1 MRWPLIFVVAIAAV
15 VAVVDPAF
23 ASAAADHGGGEAKK
37 EGGLA
42 FLDLQRYDLGI
53 FTLIV
58 FGLLCWIL
66 SVYAWPQIRDGLA
79 KREADIHG
87 ARDEAQKLRKEAED
101 LRAEMKATLAKAHE
115 DVKAMLEEAR
125 RDAAALRATE
135 KEAGVKDAAAERDR
149 AKREISAAKD
159 AALSEIYDTAVN
171 LATNL
176 SAKTLARS
184 ITPDDHRKLLD
195 ESLAE
200 LSSTAKSQA

>member
-1 MRWPLIFVVAIAAV
+1 MRWPLVFTVALAAL
-15 VAVVDPAF
+15 VAAADPAF
-23 ASAAADHGGGEAKK
+23 AAAHGDEVKK

-58 FGLLCWIL
+58 FGLLCLIL
-66 SVYAWPQIRDGLA
+66 SYTAWPKIRDGLA
-79 KREADIHG
+79 KREADIFN
-87 ARDEAQKLRKEAED
+87 ARDEALKAKKEAED
-101 LRAEMKATLAKAHE
+101 LRAELKATFAKAHE
-115 DVKAMLEEAR
+115 EVKALLEEAR

-149 AKREISAAKD
+149 AKREIAAAKD
-159 AALSEIYDTAVN
+159 AALTEIYETAVG

-176 SAKTLARS
+176 SAKTIGRQ
-184 ITPDDHRKLLD
+184 ITADDHRRLLD

-200 LSSTAKSQA
+200 LSVAAKSHA